1 MKEQLIRFINNLV
14 VIVVGLLVFALVYMQ
29 Y

>member
-1 MKEQLIRFINNLV
+1 MKEPLIRFINNLV